1 MFDMMPIN
9 MPQTL
14 IIADLHLTQVEIDKI
29 ELFDQFCTEYAS
41 QVDQLFILGDLFNT
55 WIGDDISLNTYQSIA
70 TILNKLTKTT
80 EVFVMAG
87 NRDFLLSNSFEKE
100 TGCKLIK
107 EPHLINHNEKNYLL
121 IHGDSLC
128 TDDVD
133 YQKLKKV
140 LRNPIIQFIF
150 LHLPK
155 NLRLKLTGQLR
166 KKSIEAQSYKSE
178 KIMDVN
184 QSAIYE
190 LMTKYP
196 NTDLIHG
203 HTHRQNTHRMEGY
216 TRYVLGDWKN
226 NQGNAI
232 KLGESLE
239 WLEIN

>member
-1 MFDMMPIN
+1 MRQI
-9 MPQTL
+9 L
-14 IIADLHLTQVEIDKI
+14 IIADLHLTQVEKDKVV
-29 ELFDQFCTEYAS
+29 LFDQFCTEQAS

-55 WIGDDISLNTYQSIA
+55 WIGDDISLNNYQSII
-70 TILNKLTKTT
+70 TILTKLTNVT
-80 EVFVMAG
+80 EVFVMVG
-87 NRDFLLSNSFEKE
+87 NRDFLLSNNFEKE

-107 EPHLINHNEKNYLL
+107 EPYFLKHNEKNYLL
-121 IHGDSLC
+121 MHGDSLC

-133 YQKLKKV
+133 YQKLKKI

-150 LHLPK
+150 LHLSK

-184 QSAIYE
+184 QSTVDE
-190 LMTKYP
+190 LMSKYP
-196 NTDLIHG
+196 NMDLIHG
-203 HTHRQNTHRMEGY
+203 HTHRQNTHKMARY

-232 KLGESLE
+232 RLGENLD

>member
-1 MFDMMPIN
+1 MQ
-9 MPQTL
+9 QTL

-29 ELFDQFCTEYAS
+29 ALFDQFCTEYAS
-41 QVDQLFILGDLFNT
+41 QVDQLFVLGDLFNT
-55 WIGDDISLNTYQSIA
+55 WIGDDISLNTYQSIV

-80 EVFVMAG
+80 QVFVMTG
-87 NRDFLLSNSFEKE
+87 NRDFLLSNNFEKE
-100 TGCKLIK
+100 TGCQLIK
-107 EPHLINHNEKNYLL
+107 EPHLLNHNEKKYLL

-155 NLRLKLTGQLR
+155 KLRLKLTGQLR

-178 KIMDVN
+178 KIMDIN
-184 QSAIYE
+184 QSAVDE

-203 HTHRQNTHRMEGY
+203 HTHRQNTYKMERY

>member
-1 MFDMMPIN
+1 MQ
-9 MPQTL
+9 QTL
-14 IIADLHLTQVEIDKI
+14 IIADLHITQVEIDKI

-41 QVDQLFILGDLFNT
+41 EVDQLFILGDLFNT

-80 EVFVMAG
+80 EVFVMVG
-87 NRDFLLSNSFEKE
+87 NRDFLLSNTFENK

-107 EPHLINHNEKNYLL
+107 EPHLIHHNKKNYLL

-150 LHLPK
+150 LQLPK
-155 NLRLKLTGQLR
+155 KLRLKLTGQLR
-166 KKSIEAQSYKSE
+166 KKSIQAQSYKSE
-178 KIMDVN
+178 NIMDVN
-184 QSAIYE
+184 QSAVDE

-203 HTHRQNTHRMEGY
+203 HTHRQNTHKMNRY
-216 TRYVLGDWKN
+216 SRYVLGDWKN

-232 KLGESLE
+232 KLGERLE
-239 WLEIN
+239 RLEIN

>member
-1 MFDMMPIN
+1 MFDMMPTN

-14 IIADLHLTQVEIDKI
+14 IIADLHLTQVENDKV
-29 ELFDQFCTEYAS
+29 ELFNQFCTEYAS
-41 QVDQLFILGDLFNT
+41 QIDQVFILGDLFNS
-55 WIGDDISLNTYQSIA
+55 WIGDDISLNTYQSIV

-80 EVFVMAG
+80 QVFVMAG
-87 NRDFLLSNSFEKE
+87 NRDFLLSNTFEKE

-107 EPHLINHNEKNYLL
+107 EPYLLNHDGKKYLL

-166 KKSIEAQSYKSE
+166 KKSIEAQSYKSV

-184 QSAIYE
+184 QSAVDE
-190 LMTKYP
+190 LMSKYP

-203 HTHRQNTHRMEGY
+203 HTHRQYTHRMQHY

-232 KLGESLE
+232 KLADSLE

>member
-29 ELFDQFCTEYAS
+29 ELFDQFCTQYAS
-41 QVDQLFILGDLFNT
+41 QVDQLFILGDLFNI
-55 WIGDDISLNTYQSIA
+55 WIGDDISLNTYHSIT

-87 NRDFLLSNSFEKE
+87 NRDFLLSNSFEKV

-107 EPHLINHNEKNYLL
+107 EPYVLKHNEKNYLL

-140 LRNPIIQFIF
+140 LRNPIIQFVF

-184 QSAIYE
+184 QLAVDE
-190 LMTKYP
+190 LMTNYSD
-196 NTDLIHG
+196 TDLIHG
-203 HTHRQNTHRMEGY
+203 HTHRQNTHKMERY

-232 KLGESLE
+232 KLSESLE

>member
-1 MFDMMPIN
+1 MQ
-9 MPQTL
+9 QTF
-14 IIADLHLTQVEIDKI
+14 IIADLHLTQVENDKV
-29 ELFDQFCTEYAS
+29 ELFNQFCTEYAS
-41 QVDQLFILGDLFNT
+41 KVDQLFILGDLFNT
-55 WIGDDISLNTYQSIA
+55 WIGDDISLNAYQ
-70 TILNKLTKTT
+70 TIINVLNKLTKTT
-80 EVFVMAG
+80 EVFVMVG
-87 NRDFLLSNSFEKE
+87 NRDFLLSNTFENE

-107 EPHLINHNEKNYLL
+107 EPYLLNHHEKKYLL

-140 LRNPIIQFIF
+140 LRNPMIQFIF

-155 NLRLKLTGQLR
+155 KIRLKLTGQLR

-184 QSAIYE
+184 QSTVDE

-196 NTDLIHG
+196 NSDLIHG
-203 HTHRQNTHRMEGY
+203 HTHRQNTHKMERY

-232 KLGESLE
+232 KLGENLE

>member
-29 ELFDQFCTEYAS
+29 ELFDQFCTQYAS
-41 QVDQLFILGDLFNT
+41 QVDQLFILGDLFNI
-55 WIGDDISLNTYQSIA
+55 WIGDDISLNTYHSIT

-107 EPHLINHNEKNYLL
+107 EPYELKRNEKNYLL

-140 LRNPIIQFIF
+140 LRNSIIQFVF
-150 LHLPK
+150 LHLPN

-184 QSAIYE
+184 QSAVDE
-190 LMTKYP
+190 LMTNYSD
-196 NTDLIHG
+196 TDLIHG
-203 HTHRQNTHRMEGY
+203 HTHRQNIHKMERY

>member
-1 MFDMMPIN
+1 ML
-9 MPQTL
+9 QTL
-14 IIADLHLTQVEIDKI
+14 IIADLHLTQVENEKI

-41 QVDQLFILGDLFNT
+41 KVDQLFILGDLFNT

-80 EVFVMAG
+80 EVFVMVG
-87 NRDFLLSNSFEKE
+87 NRDFLLSNTFENE

-107 EPHLINHNEKNYLL
+107 EPYLLNHNEKNYLL

-184 QSAIYE
+184 QSAVDE

-203 HTHRQNTHRMEGY
+203 HTHRQNIHKMEQY

>member
-1 MFDMMPIN
+1 MQQI
-9 MPQTL
+9 L

-29 ELFDQFCTEYAS
+29 ELFDQFCTDFAS

-55 WIGDDISLNTYQSIA
+55 WIGDDISLNTYQLIV
-70 TILNKLTKTT
+70 TILNKLTKKTQ
-80 EVFVMAG
+80 VFVMAG
-87 NRDFLLSNSFEKE
+87 NRDFLLSNAFENE

-107 EPHLINHNEKNYLL
+107 EPYLLEHNEKNYLL

-128 TDDVD
+128 IDDVD
-133 YQKLKKV
+133 YQKLKKF
-140 LRNPIIQFIF
+140 LRNPIIRFIF

-184 QSAIYE
+184 QSAVDE

-196 NTDLIHG
+196 NADLIHG
-203 HTHRQNTHRMEGY
+203 HTHRQNTHKMERY

>member
-1 MFDMMPIN
+1 MQ
-9 MPQTL
+9 QTF
-14 IIADLHLTQVEIDKI
+14 IIADLHLTQVENDKV
-29 ELFDQFCTEYAS
+29 ELFNQFCTEYAS
-41 QVDQLFILGDLFNT
+41 KVDQLFILGDLFNT
-55 WIGDDISLNTYQSIA
+55 WIGDDISLNAYQSIVN
-70 TILNKLTKTT
+70 ILNKLTKTT
-80 EVFVMAG
+80 EVFVMVG
-87 NRDFLLSNSFEKE
+87 NRDFLLSNTFENE
-100 TGCKLIK
+100 TGCKIIK
-107 EPHLINHNEKNYLL
+107 EPHLLNHNEKNYLL

-128 TDDVD
+128 IDDVD

-166 KKSIEAQSYKSE
+166 KKSIKAQSYKSD

-184 QSAIYE
+184 QSAVDE
-190 LMTKYP
+190 LMTNYSD
-196 NTDLIHG
+196 TDLIHG
-203 HTHRQNTHRMEGY
+203 HTHRQNTHKMERY

>member
-1 MFDMMPIN
+1 

-14 IIADLHLTQVEIDKI
+14 IIADLHLTQVEKDKVD
-29 ELFDQFCTEYAS
+29 LFNQFCTEYALK
-41 QVDQLFILGDLFNT
+41 VDQVFILGDLFNT
-55 WIGDDISLNTYQSIA
+55 WIGDDISLNTYQSIV
-70 TILNKLTKTT
+70 TILKKLTKTT

-87 NRDFLLSNSFEKE
+87 NRDFLLSNTFENE

-107 EPHLINHNEKNYLL
+107 EPHLLNHNEKKFLL

-128 TDDVD
+128 TDDVN

-140 LRNPIIQFIF
+140 LRNSIVQFIF
-150 LHLPK
+150 LHLSK

-178 KIMDVN
+178 EIMNVN
-184 QSAIYE
+184 QSATDE
-190 LMTKYP
+190 LMKKYP
-196 NTDLIHG
+196 NVDLIHG
-203 HTHRQNTHRMEGY
+203 HTHRKNTHKMERY

-226 NQGNAI
+226 NHGNAI
-232 KLGESLE
+232 KLGENLE

>member
-1 MFDMMPIN
+1 MQ
-9 MPQTL
+9 QTL
-14 IIADLHLTQVEIDKI
+14 IIADLHLTQVENDKVD
-29 ELFDQFCTEYAS
+29 LFNQFCTENAS
-41 QVDQLFILGDLFNT
+41 KVDQLFILGDLFNT
-55 WIGDDISLNTYQSIA
+55 WIGDDISLNAYQSVV
-70 TILNKLTKTT
+70 TILNKLTKATQ
-80 EVFVMAG
+80 VFVMAG
-87 NRDFLLSNSFEKE
+87 NRDFLLSNTFEKK
-100 TGCKLIK
+100 TGCKIIT
-107 EPHLINHNEKNYLL
+107 EPYLLKHNEKNYLL

-140 LRNPIIQFIF
+140 LRNPLIQFIF

-184 QSAIYE
+184 QSAVDT
-190 LMTKYP
+190 LMKKYP

-203 HTHRQNTHRMEGY
+203 HTHRQNTHKMERY

-226 NQGNAI
+226 NHGNAI
-232 KLGESLE
+232 KIGENLE